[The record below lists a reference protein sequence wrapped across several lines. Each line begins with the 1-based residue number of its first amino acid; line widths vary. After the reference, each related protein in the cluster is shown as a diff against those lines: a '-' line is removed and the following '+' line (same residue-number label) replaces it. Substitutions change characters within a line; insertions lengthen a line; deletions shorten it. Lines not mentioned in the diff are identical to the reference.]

1 MQSKSSVTTMHDWLA
16 EEVGARTTLR
26 QTFQLVRRGLHHPW
40 WALAITV
47 LLTSGCIAT
56 LIAVKD
62 YYRPR
67 LLLRVIE
74 ADQDPHSMPRP
85 KRQLRAYVS
94 EGIFTSHLLLD
105 VIRRHDLY
113 PKLMQESPPAAVA
126 EFRKDIAVD
135 VYQNYFVEDRAP
147 GDPPRSVRVAISYRS
162 TDGDLAQ
169 AVTRDL
175 GSLVVQRE
183 LEMRRMLAITA
194 ARNAAVAH
202 ETLKRTLA
210 ERSKEVLAK
219 QHQVEQSREPNPQLQ
234 VELVGSIGSLAALE
248 RQVQAAERHSASL
261 DLGAALEQHGMGLSF
276 QIVEDAPLPSHARR
290 RDAELLAGAVTLVVG
305 FPFVVLAIGAFA
317 PAKRGHA

>member
-1 MQSKSSVTTMHDWLA
+1 MQSRSSVTTMHNWLDD
-16 EEVGARTTLR
+16 EVGARTALR
-26 QTFQLVRRGLHHPW
+26 QTFHLVRRGLRHPW
-40 WALAITV
+40 LALVLTV

-56 LIAVKD
+56 LIAVRD

-67 LLLRVIE
+67 LVLRVIE
-74 ADQDPHSMPRP
+74 ADRDPHSMPRP

-94 EGIFTSHLLLD
+94 EGIFTSQLLLD

-113 PKLMQESPPAAVA
+113 PDLMQESPPAAVA

-147 GDPPRSVRVAISYRS
+147 GDPPRSVRVAVSYRS
-162 TDGDLAQ
+162 TNGDLAQ

-175 GSLVVQRE
+175 GSLIVQRE
-183 LEMRRMLAITA
+183 LEMRRLLATA
-194 ARNAAVAH
+194 AAHNAAVAR

-210 ERSKEVLAK
+210 ERSKEVLIK
-219 QHQVEQSREPNPQLQ
+219 QHQIEQSREPNPQLQ

-248 RQVQAAERHSASL
+248 RQVLAAERHSASL

-276 QIVEDAPLPSHARR
+276 QIVEDATLPSSARR
-290 RDAELLAGAVTLVVG
+290 RDAELLAAAVTMVLG

-317 PAKRGHA
+317 HPKRGYA